1 MTREN
6 QTAISLAWVSG
17 NDLGPRGPFESTE
30 SEAVTETSFGRASRF
45 AFGFT
50 EVSPDGVRKQ
60 SEVVC
65 VRVRSAENGQI
76 LFGASHGSSDL
87 DLPARGQF
95 TLEIGLQIDVPPGLY
110 LVEALVRDLD
120 LGRRIASGPRI
131 CIRVA
136 DSRHFDGSV
145 QMNASFR
152 LVTLGE
158 L

>member
-1 MTREN
+1 M
-6 QTAISLAWVSG
+6 
-17 NDLGPRGPFESTE
+17 E
-30 SEAVTETSFGRASRF
+30 SESNPRSSASAFEALKTAKSFL
-45 AFGFT
+45 
-50 EVSPDGVRKQ
+50 
-60 SEVVC
+60 
-65 VRVRSAENGQI
+65 GQATALRI
-76 LFGASHGSSDL
+76 WTC
-87 DLPARGQF
+87 PARGQF
-95 TLEIGLQIDVPPGLY
+95 TLEIGLQINVPPGLY